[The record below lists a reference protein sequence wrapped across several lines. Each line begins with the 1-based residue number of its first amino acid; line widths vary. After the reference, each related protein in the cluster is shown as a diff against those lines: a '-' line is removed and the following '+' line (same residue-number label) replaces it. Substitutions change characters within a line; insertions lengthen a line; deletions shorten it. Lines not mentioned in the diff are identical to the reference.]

1 MKNTYKVTM
10 IANVYLTYEVE
21 AEDENFAVNE
31 AVNAFRADQSMSIN
45 SAVEVVPTDGEDAL
59 IEVFE
64 PELMED

>member
-1 MKNTYKVTM
+1 MKKMYQVTM

-31 AVNAFRADQSMSIN
+31 AVNAFRGDQAMSIS
-45 SAVEVVPTDGEDAL
+45 SAVEVIPTDGEDAL

-64 PELMED
+64 PELMEE